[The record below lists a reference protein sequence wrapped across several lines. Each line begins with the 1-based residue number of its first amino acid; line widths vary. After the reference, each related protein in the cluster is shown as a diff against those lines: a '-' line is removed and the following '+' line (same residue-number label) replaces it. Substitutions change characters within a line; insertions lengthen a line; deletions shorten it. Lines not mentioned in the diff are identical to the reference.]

1 MKNVFKKIKSTLLL
15 VIFIT
20 SCSSDDSNGAVG
32 VEPQPQTGSD
42 ISLMVNVD
50 NESPYFG
57 DNVTFTLTITNLG
70 PETATGVLVKSVLPS
85 GYDYISDNGSTNGV
99 YDEATGVWTVPNIS
113 SGSNK
118 SLNIT
123 AMVNETG
130 DYNVIAEVIASD
142 KEDPDSEPN
151 NNEITED
158 DQDSV
163 SVTPTAPSL
172 VQVSTYATSVFAGDG
187 LAIDSSENLYA
198 TNYWDD
204 IVYKIDTNQTVT
216 IFSNNH
222 DGAAG
227 MVLDSNDNIYLARY
241 EAFDI
246 VKLDSDGNT
255 IEVVANQIA
264 APIALDFDSNGNI
277 YTNNNVNNA
286 ITKIDPQGNKT
297 IIPVGIYNNSSV
309 TIDDNDNI
317 YVSDYD
323 SGIIKRIDAVTN
335 EETTFANLPL
345 NNGSGIGFIIYS
357 DGYFYATS
365 IGDNTVLMIDSD
377 GVSEIIAGLQGIEGQ
392 TDGNGD
398 VATLTSPNAIV
409 ASEDGRTLYIVS
421 GEGSVRK
428 IEGFR
433 ED

>member
-1 MKNVFKKIKSTLLL
+1 MKNVLKKFKSTFLL

-20 SCSSDDSNGAVG
+20 SCSSDDSNGGVG
-32 VEPQPQTGSD
+32 IEPQPQTGSD

-57 DNVTFTLTITNLG
+57 DNVTFTLTVTNLG

-85 GYDYISDNGSTNGV
+85 GYGYISDNGSTNGT
-99 YDEATGVWTVPNIS
+99 YDDVTGVWTVPDIS
-113 SGSNK
+113 NGLNK
-118 SLNIT
+118 ALNIT
-123 AMVNETG
+123 ATVNETG

-151 NNEITED
+151 NNDITED

-163 SVTPTAPSL
+163 TVTPIAPSL

-187 LAIDSSENLYA
+187 LAIDSSGNLYA
-198 TNYWDD
+198 TNYWND
-204 IVYKIDTNQTVT
+204 IVYKIDTNQSVT

-246 VKLDSDGNT
+246 VKLDSEGNT
-255 IEVVANQIA
+255 IEVVANEIA
-264 APIALDFDSNGNI
+264 APIAVDFDSNGNI

-297 IIPVGIYNNSSV
+297 IIPVGIYNNSSL
-309 TIDDNDNI
+309 TIDDDDNI
-317 YVSDYD
+317 YVSDYN
-323 SGIIKRIDAVTN
+323 SGIIKKIDAITN
-335 EETTFANLPL
+335 QQSTFVNLPL

-377 GVSEIIAGLQGIEGQ
+377 GTSEIIAGLQGVEGH